1 MTEKDKKLI
10 TEAKSIPDVDWGYI
24 INELIPQ
31 AESQEADSELRS
43 RANYLY
49 HLDEYGVGAL

>member
-1 MTEKDKKLI
+1 MSDKDKQLI
-10 TEAKSIPDVDWGYI
+10 KEAKSNPDVDWGYI

-31 AESQEADSELRS
+31 AESQEAESELRS

>member
-1 MTEKDKKLI
+1 MSDKDKQLI
-10 TEAKSIPDVDWGYI
+10 KEAKSNPYVHWEYI

-31 AESQEADSELRS
+31 AESQEAESELRS

>member
-1 MTEKDKKLI
+1 MTEKDRQLI
-10 TEAKSIPDVDWGYI
+10 KEAKSIPHVDWGYI
-24 INELIPQ
+24 ISELIPQ
-31 AESQEADSELRS
+31 AESQEAKSELRS

>member
-1 MTEKDKKLI
+1 MNDKDKQLI
-10 TEAKSIPDVDWGYI
+10 KEAKMLPHVDWAYI
-24 INELIPQ
+24 IDKLIPQ
-31 AESQEADSELRS
+31 AESKEAERELRS

>member
-1 MTEKDKKLI
+1 MSDKDKQLI
-10 TEAKSIPDVDWGYI
+10 KEANSNPYVDWGYI

-31 AESQEADSELRS
+31 AESQEAESELRS

>member
-10 TEAKSIPDVDWGYI
+10 TEAKSIPHVDWVYI

-31 AESQEADSELRS
+31 AESQEAESELRS

>member
-1 MTEKDKKLI
+1 MSDKDKQLI
-10 TEAKSIPDVDWGYI
+10 KEAKSNPYVDWEYI

-31 AESQEADSELRS
+31 AESQEAESELRS